1 MLEFKASPQIRHR
14 VTGMVPLH
22 EAASRGHLE
31 CVKIMMAMSVTPL
44 SRTKE
49 DQTPADL
56 ARRNGFYQ
64 CARRLGISQY
74 LFSNFFISLNKTI

>member
-14 VTGMVPLH
+14 LTGMVPLH
-22 EAASRGHLE
+22 EAASRGHLD

-56 ARRNGFYQ
+56 ARKNGFYQ
-64 CARRLGISQY
+64 CARRLGMDHIISK
-74 LFSNFFISLNKTI
+74 LMDFLK

>member
-1 MLEFKASPQIRHR
+1 MQNHPECVKVLLESKASPQIRHR
-14 VTGMVPLH
+14 LTGMVPLH
-22 EAASRGHLE
+22 EAAIRGHLE

-56 ARRNGFYQ
+56 ARKNGFYQ
-64 CARRLGISQY
+64 CARRLGI
-74 LFSNFFISLNKTI
+74 IS